1 MSPFPGFLLPILRP
15 SAQVVQVQDKCILFI
30 LFFFSCVLFSCFLAF
45 LREGPALEPKVGSN
59 IPSN

>member
-30 LFFFSCVLFSCFLAF
+30 LFFSLAFCFLAF
-45 LREGPALEPKVGSN
+45 LLFERGPCSRAQGRLKHT
-59 IPSN
+59 I

>member
-30 LFFFSCVLFSCFLAF
+30 LFFLLRFVFLLSCF

>member
-30 LFFFSCVLFSCFLAF
+30 LFFLLRFVFLLSCFL
-45 LREGPALEPKVGSN
+45 REDPALEPKVGSN